1 MGYMD
6 SSTQVKMKS
15 KKPHHHGQ
23 NAGHTGAGGGS
34 GGSGGSNNRV
44 RPHSAGYHVISSDNT
59 VFVGN
64 MHPSISEGDL
74 IKLFQPCG
82 EIRNINYM
90 WHLSGPNIGM
100 PRGFAFVEFSNSAEV
115 ERACEKMNGKVVC
128 GKDLLV
134 RKADSTDAVKAASKK
149 ESSSTSGNIPG
160 SSAGVAASSMS
171 SSSSSSVSSSAS
183 TIPTSAAI
191 ERPPAPSAGGS
202 IAGAKRGRD
211 ETNTQ
216 PATVGLTTSLS
227 KPTSGSHSN
236 HSHHSN
242 HAKKKQLRELDDK
255 MKLIREA
262 LGK

>member
-6 SSTQVKMKS
+6 SSTQQVKMKS

-149 ESSSTSGNIPG
+149 ESNSTSGNIPG
-160 SSAGVAASSMS
+160 SSAGVAASLMS
-171 SSSSSSVSSSAS
+171 SSSSSSVSSSPS
-183 TIPTSAAI
+183 TIPVSAAVA
-191 ERPPAPSAGGS
+191 ERPPAPSASGS

-211 ETNTQ
+211 ETT
-216 PATVGLTTSLS
+216 TVGPATSLS
-227 KPTSGSHSN
+227 KPASWSHSN
-236 HSHHSN
+236 YSHHSN

-255 MKLIREA
+255 MKSIREA